1 MISIKEDSQKHF
13 EPILAKNLINQC
25 DNLDDY
31 VKGIQVFM
39 HILNCSLSREDLKSD
54 CDINMVIVEV
64 KNVLIQNQALLKE
77 RFDSLLLGLTNV
89 EVSSMI
95 INTLASIDQVNLKID
110 DKLDYSMFFPDTA
123 LSSYLGKIDDLE
135 DVKEIIPVLY
145 DLVLDMDVFDGLLED
160 RQEWNEQEIN
170 PSNLYRALLGIFPK
184 EESQTLKSG
193 PRQRVFNIGLM
204 KKATTYFELWRYMDY
219 QAMIDLLV
227 WGTEYELSIPVSQDD
242 ANPDI
247 DIYSL
252 NYDLEISRLRSFL
265 HTLKSAKKQI
275 QDQTPNGFDYDV
287 SFEPTSVFNR
297 IRVLEMIIN
306 YVIRKTH
313 EENTLSVNM
322 LKLEE
327 RNRILSNLSHS
338 IKNIL
343 KSIIDPLEYLKA
355 ELPEKA
361 GVFDN
366 AIRGANVIRE
376 MVNAINSS
384 YKTTLEDLIWDI
396 SHPDREGISLQNMIR
411 DSLFYSVSN
420 MFDFRYYPVFAE
432 NYFPMSLSKDEY
444 ENINDKW
451 RKVSAAQEI
460 DKLRAYLHSYMFSLE
475 LNLDES
481 AEYMVGNDKSSAIK
495 LMILIQEIIF
505 NAVKYASFVPKEQ
518 RSIRIS
524 LTEHDTK
531 LRFTVENTWKPEVK
545 AKTTGVGK
553 LVIENFA
560 RVLNCEPEIET
571 TDNKY
576 TITMEFNNF
585 WRNNA

>member
-1 MISIKEDSQKHF
+1 M
-13 EPILAKNLINQC
+13 LAKNLINQC
-25 DNLDDY
+25 DNMGDY
-31 VKGIQVFM
+31 VKGIQVLM
-39 HILNCSLSREDLKSD
+39 SILKGSLSREDLKSE
-54 CDINMVIVEV
+54 CDINTVIVEV
-64 KNVLIQNQALLKE
+64 KNVLIQNQALLTKK
-77 RFDSLLLGLTNV
+77 FDTLIMDLTQLKA
-89 EVSSMI
+89 SSMI
-95 INTLASIDQVNLKID
+95 INTMAAIDRVNLIID
-110 DKLDYSMFFPDTA
+110 DKLDYSLFFPATA
-123 LSSYLGKIDDLE
+123 LSTYLGKIDDIE
-135 DVKEIIPVLY
+135 EIKEIISALY
-145 DLVLDMDVFDGLLED
+145 DLVLDMEVFDGLLED
-160 RQEWNEQEIN
+160 RDEREEQERN
-170 PSNLYRALLGIFPK
+170 PSNLYKALLGILPK

-219 QAMIDLLV
+219 QALIDLLA
-227 WGTEYELSIPVSQDD
+227 WGTEYELSIPVSPDD
-242 ANPDI
+242 ANPDK

-252 NYDLEISRLRSFL
+252 NYDLEISRLRSYL
-265 HTLKSAKKQI
+265 HTLKSVKKQI
-275 QDQTPNGFDYDV
+275 QDLAPDGFDYDV
-287 SFEPTSVFNR
+287 DFEPISVFNR

-306 YVIRKTH
+306 YLIRKTH
-313 EENTLSVNM
+313 EENTISVNM

-343 KSIIDPLEYLKA
+343 KSVIDPLENLKA

-361 GVFDN
+361 GIFDN

-396 SHPDREGISLQNMIR
+396 SHPEREGIILQDMIR

-420 MFDFRYYPVFAE
+420 MFDFRYFPVFAE

-444 ENINDKW
+444 DNISDKW
-451 RKVSAAQEI
+451 REVSAAHEI
-460 DKLRAYLHSYMFSLE
+460 DKLKAYLKSYMFSLE

-481 AEYMVGNDKSSAIK
+481 AGYKVGNDKSSAIK
-495 LMILIQEIIF
+495 LMILFQEIIF
-505 NAVKYASFVPKEQ
+505 NAVKYASFVSKEQ
-518 RSIRIS
+518 RSIRVS

-560 RVLNCEPEIET
+560 KVLNTEPVIET
-571 TDNKY
+571 SDTTY

-585 WRNNA
+585 WRNNAEDTLH